1 MKELDRRYAIV
12 KIMLDAK
19 KSPIKVFRDIFN
31 HIPKSTVAAD
41 LRTNNN
47 RMHRLIGEPTE
58 FTLKEIDKMA
68 ALFGCEPDRLIKLVR
83 RQVKG

>member
-1 MKELDRRYAIV
+1 MKQPDRRYTII

-19 KSPIKVFRDIFN
+19 KSPIKVFKDIFN
-31 HIPKSTVAAD
+31 HIPKSTVAGD

-47 RMHRLIGEPTE
+47 RMHRLIENPVE
-58 FTLKEIDKMA
+58 FKISEIDTMA
-68 ALFGCEPDRLIKLVR
+68 RLFGCDPDRLIKLIR